1 MCKIRVRGQTAL
13 ALCVWMLSVSWIS
26 GNAVA
31 GSEGGGGALVATTT
45 SIYHVALGVEGWRL
59 F

>member
-1 MCKIRVRGQTAL
+1 VGFNF
-13 ALCVWMLSVSWIS
+13 VP
-26 GNAVA
+26 
-31 GSEGGGGALVATTT
+31 GGGALVATTT